1 MFQIYIHASTKK
13 KKSEKTQN
21 PRNSQSR
28 TLHTTGR
35 NKAWLIEVE
44 IQRFGAE
51 FSYRN
56 TSVTE
61 RSVKTFQ
68 IATVGQRNSHKNCTQ
83 PKVSLKN
90 EDDVAP
96 AQTIF

>member
-1 MFQIYIHASTKK
+1 MHRLKK
-13 KKSEKTQN
+13 KKKDEKHKILEIH
-21 PRNSQSR
+21 SR

-35 NKAWLIEVE
+35 DKAQLIEVE

-90 EDDVAP
+90 EEDGVAP

>member
-1 MFQIYIHASTKK
+1 MFQIYIHASTKQ
-13 KKSEKTQN
+13 KKSEKTQKTAHDW
-21 PRNSQSR
+21 RD
-28 TLHTTGR
+28 
-35 NKAWLIEVE
+35 KAWLIEVE

-83 PKVSLKN
+83 PKVSLKKE
-90 EDDVAP
+90 EDDVAR

>member
-1 MFQIYIHASTKK
+1 MFQIYIHASTKQKRKAK
-13 KKSEKTQN
+13 KRKK
-21 PRNSQSR
+21 
-28 TLHTTGR
+28 LHTTGR
-35 NKAWLIEVE
+35 DKAWLIEVE

-83 PKVSLKN
+83 PKVSLKKE
-90 EDDVAP
+90 EDDVAR